1 MTMPLVTSPVAIV
14 AADLADAAQRAAID
28 AYVRAHP
35 DATPFHLSGWGIAVA
50 RACGQTAHCLIAQ
63 HADGEI
69 AGVLPLTEIRSPLFG
84 KALVSAGFAVDGGIL
99 TRRDAV
105 AEALAASAWALAL
118 KLGCPSL
125 ELRGGPAPGEEWV
138 VDETTYLGFA
148 RDLAKDDEAELLAI
162 PRKQRA
168 DVRKSL
174 DADLQVAIGN
184 WPNDLVMHYAVF
196 SESVRN
202 LGTPVFPAKLFREV
216 AKELGDHADV
226 VTVSHR
232 GRPHASVFSLYLNG
246 TVYPFWGGG
255 TREARALKANDR
267 LYYELMRHARA
278 DKACTRYD
286 FGRSKAGTGVAAFK
300 KNWGFEG
307 VPLRYAKRVVAGGH
321 AREMN
326 PMSPKYRLQV
336 AVWKK
341 LPLWVAN
348 TVGPVIAKGLG

>member
-1 MTMPLVTSPVAIV
+1 MTMPLVSTPVAIN
-14 AADLADAAQRAAID
+14 AADLTQAGERARID
-28 AYVRAHP
+28 AYVRGHP
-35 DATPFHLSGWGIAVA
+35 DATPFHLTGWNVAVA
-50 RACGQTAHCLIAQ
+50 RACGQTAHCLIAE
-63 HADGEI
+63 HADGSL

-99 TRRDAV
+99 TSRDAI
-105 AEALAASAWALAL
+105 ADALAASAWALAER
-118 KLGCPSL
+118 LGCPSL
-125 ELRGGPAPGEEWV
+125 ELRGGPAPGEGWI
-138 VDETTYLGFA
+138 VDDTTYLGFS

-174 DADLQVAIGN
+174 DADLEVAIGST
-184 WPNDLVMHYAVF
+184 PSDLAMHYAVF

-202 LGTPVFPAKLFREV
+202 LGTPVFPAGLFREV
-216 AKELGDHADV
+216 AAELGKHADI
-226 VTVSHR
+226 VTVSKH
-232 GRPHASVFSLYLNG
+232 GKPHASVFSLYLNG

-255 TREARALKANDR
+255 TREARMLKANDR
-267 LYYELMRHARA
+267 LYYELMRHARGRG
-278 DKACTRYD
+278 CTRYD

-307 VPLRYAKRVVAGGH
+307 VPLRYAKRVAAGETP
-321 AREMN
+321 REMN

-341 LPLWVAN
+341 LPLWLAN
-348 TVGPVIAKGLG
+348 AMGPVIAKGLG

>member
-1 MTMPLVTSPVAIV
+1 MTMPLVSTPVAIN
-14 AADLADAAQRAAID
+14 AADLTQAAERARID

-35 DATPFHLSGWGIAVA
+35 DATPFHLTGWNSAVA
-50 RACGQTAHCLIAQ
+50 RACGQKAHCLIAEY
-63 HADGEI
+63 ADGSL

-99 TRRDAV
+99 TNRDAV
-105 AEALAASAWALAL
+105 ADALATAAWGLAER
-118 KLGCPSL
+118 LGCPSL
-125 ELRGGPAPGEEWV
+125 ELRGGPAPGEGWI
-138 VDETTYLGFA
+138 VDETTYLGFS
-148 RDLAKDDEAELLAI
+148 RDLAKDDEGELLAI

-174 DADLQVAIGN
+174 DADLEVAIGST
-184 WPNDLVMHYAVF
+184 PHDLAMHYAVF

-202 LGTPVFPAKLFREV
+202 LGTPVFPAKLFRAV
-216 AKELGDHADV
+216 ADELGDHADI
-226 VTVSHR
+226 VTVSKD
-232 GRPHASVFSLYLNG
+232 GKPHASVFSLYLNG

-267 LYYELMRHARA
+267 LYFELMRHARA
-278 DKACTRYD
+278 RGCTRYD

-307 VPLRYAKRVVAGGH
+307 VPLRYAKRVAAGETP
-321 AREMN
+321 REMN

-341 LPLWVAN
+341 LPLWLAN
-348 TVGPVIAKGLG
+348 AMGPVIAKGLG

>member
-1 MTMPLVTSPVAIV
+1 MPLVSTPVAIN
-14 AADLADAAQRAAID
+14 AADLTQAGERARID
-28 AYVRAHP
+28 TYVRAHP
-35 DATPFHLSGWGIAVA
+35 DATPFHLTGWNVAVA
-50 RACGQTAHCLIAQ
+50 RACGQTAHCLIAE
-63 HADGEI
+63 HADGTL

-99 TRRDAV
+99 TNRDAI
-105 AEALAASAWALAL
+105 ADALAASAWALAER
-118 KLGCPSL
+118 LGCPSL
-125 ELRGGPAPGEEWV
+125 ELRGGPAPGEGWI
-138 VDETTYLGFA
+138 VDETTYLGFS

-174 DADLQVAIGN
+174 DADLDIAIGRM
-184 WPNDLVMHYAVF
+184 PQDLAMHYAVF

-202 LGTPVFPAKLFREV
+202 LGTPVFPARLFREI
-216 AKELGDHADV
+216 AAELGEHADV
-226 VTVSHR
+226 VTVSKD
-232 GRPHASVFSLYLNG
+232 GKPHASVFSLYLNG

-267 LYYELMRHARA
+267 LYYELMRHARGRG
-278 DKACTRYD
+278 CTRYD

-307 VPLRYAKRVVAGGH
+307 VPLRYAKRVAAGETP
-321 AREMN
+321 REMN

-341 LPLWVAN
+341 LPLWLAN
-348 TVGPVIAKGLG
+348 AMGPVIAKGLG

>member
-1 MTMPLVTSPVAIV
+1 MPLVSTPVAIN
-14 AADLADAAQRAAID
+14 AADLTQAGERARID
-28 AYVRAHP
+28 TYVRAHP
-35 DATPFHLSGWGIAVA
+35 DATPFHLTGWNVAVA
-50 RACGQTAHCLIAQ
+50 RACGQTAHCLIAE
-63 HADGEI
+63 HADGTL

-99 TRRDAV
+99 TNRDAI
-105 AEALAASAWALAL
+105 ADALAASAWALAER
-118 KLGCPSL
+118 LGCPSL
-125 ELRGGPAPGEEWV
+125 ELRGGPAPGEGWI
-138 VDETTYLGFA
+138 VDETTYLGFS

-174 DADLQVAIGN
+174 DADLDIAIGSM
-184 WPNDLVMHYAVF
+184 PQDLAMHYAVF

-202 LGTPVFPAKLFREV
+202 LGTPVFPARLFREV
-216 AKELGDHADV
+216 AAELGEHADV
-226 VTVSHR
+226 VTVSKD
-232 GRPHASVFSLYLNG
+232 GKPHASVFSLYLNG

-267 LYYELMRHARA
+267 LYYELMRHARGRG
-278 DKACTRYD
+278 CTRYD

-307 VPLRYAKRVVAGGH
+307 VPLRYAKRVAAGETP
-321 AREMN
+321 REMN

-341 LPLWVAN
+341 LPLWLAN
-348 TVGPVIAKGLG
+348 AMGPVIAKGLG

>member
-1 MTMPLVTSPVAIV
+1 MTMPLVSTPVAIN
-14 AADLADAAQRAAID
+14 AADLSNPRERARID
-28 AYVRAHP
+28 AYVCAHP
-35 DATPFHLSGWGIAVA
+35 DATPFHLTGWNVAVA
-50 RACGQTAHCLIAQ
+50 RACGQTAHCLIAE
-63 HADGEI
+63 HADGSL

-99 TRRDAV
+99 TDRDAV
-105 AEALAASAWALAL
+105 ADALAASAWAMAER
-118 KLGCPSL
+118 LGCPSL
-125 ELRGGPAPGEEWV
+125 ELRGGPAPGEGWI
-138 VDETTYLGFA
+138 VDETTYLGFS
-148 RDLAKDDEAELLAI
+148 RDLAKEDEAELLAI

-174 DADLQVAIGN
+174 DADLEIAIGSTAR
-184 WPNDLVMHYAVF
+184 DLAMHYAVF

-216 AKELGDHADV
+216 AAELGEHADI
-226 VTVSHR
+226 VTVLKN
-232 GRPHASVFSLYLNG
+232 GKPHASVFSLYLNG

-267 LYYELMRHARA
+267 LYYELMRHARRRG
-278 DKACTRYD
+278 CTRYD

-307 VPLRYAKRVVAGGH
+307 VPLRYAKRVAPGETP
-321 AREMN
+321 REMN

-341 LPLWVAN
+341 LPLWLAN
-348 TVGPVIAKGLG
+348 AMGPVIAKGLG

>member
-1 MTMPLVTSPVAIV
+1 VTMPLVSTPVAIN
-14 AADLADAAQRAAID
+14 AADLGNPSERARID
-28 AYVRAHP
+28 SYVRAHP
-35 DATPFHLSGWGIAVA
+35 DATPFHLTGWNVAVA
-50 RACGQTAHCLIAQ
+50 LACGQTAHCLIAE
-63 HADGEI
+63 HADGTL

-99 TRRDAV
+99 TSRDAI
-105 AEALAASAWALAL
+105 ADALAASAWAMAER
-118 KLGCPSL
+118 LGCPSL
-125 ELRGGPAPGEEWV
+125 ELRGGPAPGEGWI
-138 VDETTYLGFA
+138 VDETTYLGFS

-174 DADLQVAIGN
+174 DADLDIAIGST
-184 WPNDLVMHYAVF
+184 PQDLAMHYAVF

-202 LGTPVFPAKLFREV
+202 LGTPVFPAKLFRAV
-216 AKELGDHADV
+216 ATELGEHADV
-226 VTVSHR
+226 VTVSKD
-232 GRPHASVFSLYLNG
+232 GKPHASVFSLYLNG

-267 LYYELMRHARA
+267 LYYELMRHARSRG
-278 DKACTRYD
+278 CTRYD

-307 VPLRYAKRVVAGGH
+307 VPLRYAKRVAAGETP
-321 AREMN
+321 REMN

-341 LPLWVAN
+341 LPLWLAN
-348 TVGPVIAKGLG
+348 AMGPVIAKGLG

>member
-1 MTMPLVTSPVAIV
+1 VTMPLVSTPVAIN
-14 AADLADAAQRAAID
+14 AADLTQAGERARID
-28 AYVRAHP
+28 TYVRAHP
-35 DATPFHLSGWGIAVA
+35 DATPFHLTGWNVAVA
-50 RACGQTAHCLIAQ
+50 RACGQTAHCLIAE
-63 HADGEI
+63 HADGTL

-99 TRRDAV
+99 TNRDAI
-105 AEALAASAWALAL
+105 AGALAASAWALAER
-118 KLGCPSL
+118 LGCPSL
-125 ELRGGPAPGEEWV
+125 ELRGGPAPGEGWI
-138 VDETTYLGFA
+138 VDETTYLGFS

-174 DADLQVAIGN
+174 DADLDIAIGSM
-184 WPNDLVMHYAVF
+184 PQDLAMHYAVF

-202 LGTPVFPAKLFREV
+202 LGTPVFPARLFREV
-216 AKELGDHADV
+216 AAELGEHADV
-226 VTVSHR
+226 VTVSKD
-232 GRPHASVFSLYLNG
+232 GKPHASVFSLYLNG

-267 LYYELMRHARA
+267 LYYELMRHARGRG
-278 DKACTRYD
+278 CTRYD

-307 VPLRYAKRVVAGGH
+307 VPLRYAKRVAAGETP
-321 AREMN
+321 REMN

-341 LPLWVAN
+341 LPLWLAN
-348 TVGPVIAKGLG
+348 AMGPVIAKGLG

>member
-1 MTMPLVTSPVAIV
+1 VTMPLVSTPVAIN
-14 AADLADAAQRAAID
+14 AADLTQAGERARID
-28 AYVRAHP
+28 TYVRAHP
-35 DATPFHLSGWGIAVA
+35 DATPFHLTGWNVAVA
-50 RACGQTAHCLIAQ
+50 RACGQTAHCLIAE
-63 HADGEI
+63 HADGTL

-99 TRRDAV
+99 TNRDAI
-105 AEALAASAWALAL
+105 ADALAASAWALAER
-118 KLGCPSL
+118 LGCPSL
-125 ELRGGPAPGEEWV
+125 ELRGGPAPGEGWI
-138 VDETTYLGFA
+138 VDETTYLGFS

-174 DADLQVAIGN
+174 DADLDIAIGRM
-184 WPNDLVMHYAVF
+184 PQDLAMHYAVF

-202 LGTPVFPAKLFREV
+202 LGTPVFPARLFREI
-216 AKELGDHADV
+216 AAELGEHADV
-226 VTVSHR
+226 VTVSKD
-232 GRPHASVFSLYLNG
+232 GKPHASVFSLYLNG

-267 LYYELMRHARA
+267 LYYELMRHARGRG
-278 DKACTRYD
+278 CTRYD

-307 VPLRYAKRVVAGGH
+307 VPLRYAKRVAAGETP
-321 AREMN
+321 REMN

-341 LPLWVAN
+341 LPLWLAN
-348 TVGPVIAKGLG
+348 AMGPVIAKGLG

>member
-1 MTMPLVTSPVAIV
+1 MTMPLVSTPVAIN
-14 AADLADAAQRAAID
+14 AADLTQAGERARID
-28 AYVRAHP
+28 TYVRAHP
-35 DATPFHLSGWGIAVA
+35 DATPFHLTGWNVAVA
-50 RACGQTAHCLIAQ
+50 RACGQTAHCLIAE
-63 HADGEI
+63 HADGTL

-99 TRRDAV
+99 TNRDAI
-105 AEALAASAWALAL
+105 ADALAASAWALAER
-118 KLGCPSL
+118 LGCPSL
-125 ELRGGPAPGEEWV
+125 ELRGGPAPGEGWI
-138 VDETTYLGFA
+138 VDETTYLGFS

-174 DADLQVAIGN
+174 DTDLDIAIGST
-184 WPNDLVMHYAVF
+184 PQDLAMHYAVF

-202 LGTPVFPAKLFREV
+202 LGTPVFPARLFREI
-216 AKELGDHADV
+216 AAELGEHADV
-226 VTVSHR
+226 VTVSKD
-232 GRPHASVFSLYLNG
+232 GKPHASVFSLYLNG

-267 LYYELMRHARA
+267 LYYELMRHARGRG
-278 DKACTRYD
+278 CTRYD

-307 VPLRYAKRVVAGGH
+307 VPLRYAKRVAAGETP
-321 AREMN
+321 REMN

-341 LPLWVAN
+341 LPLWLAN
-348 TVGPVIAKGLG
+348 AMGPVIAKGLG

>member
-1 MTMPLVTSPVAIV
+1 MPLVSTPVAIN
-14 AADLADAAQRAAID
+14 AADLGNPSDRARID

-35 DATPFHLSGWGIAVA
+35 DATPFHLTGWNVAVA
-50 RACGQTAHCLIAQ
+50 RACGQTAHCLIAE
-63 HADGEI
+63 HADGTL

-99 TRRDAV
+99 TNRDAI
-105 AEALAASAWALAL
+105 ADALAASAWALAER
-118 KLGCPSL
+118 LGCPSL
-125 ELRGGPAPGEEWV
+125 ELRGGPAPGEGWI
-138 VDETTYLGFA
+138 VDETTYLGFS

-174 DADLQVAIGN
+174 DADLDIAIGST
-184 WPNDLVMHYAVF
+184 PQDLAMHYAVF

-202 LGTPVFPAKLFREV
+202 LGTPVFPAKLFRAV
-216 AKELGDHADV
+216 ATELGEHADV
-226 VTVSHR
+226 VTVSKD
-232 GRPHASVFSLYLNG
+232 GKPHASVFSLYLNG

-267 LYYELMRHARA
+267 LYYELMRHARGRG
-278 DKACTRYD
+278 CTRYD

-307 VPLRYAKRVVAGGH
+307 VPLRYAKRVAAGETP
-321 AREMN
+321 REMN

-341 LPLWVAN
+341 LPLWLAN
-348 TVGPVIAKGLG
+348 AMGPVIAKGLG

>member
-1 MTMPLVTSPVAIV
+1 VTMPLVSTPVAIN
-14 AADLADAAQRAAID
+14 AADLTQAGERARID
-28 AYVRAHP
+28 TYVRAHP
-35 DATPFHLSGWGIAVA
+35 DATPFHLTGWNVAVA
-50 RACGQTAHCLIAQ
+50 RACGQTAHCLIAE
-63 HADGEI
+63 HADGTL

-84 KALVSAGFAVDGGIL
+84 RALVSAGFAVDGGIL
-99 TRRDAV
+99 TNRDAI
-105 AEALAASAWALAL
+105 ADALAASAWALAER
-118 KLGCPSL
+118 LGCPSL
-125 ELRGGPAPGEEWV
+125 ELRGGPAPGEGWI
-138 VDETTYLGFA
+138 VDETTYLGFS

-174 DADLQVAIGN
+174 DADLGIAIGRM
-184 WPNDLVMHYAVF
+184 PQDLAMHYAVF

-202 LGTPVFPAKLFREV
+202 LGTPVFPARLFREV
-216 AKELGDHADV
+216 AAELGEHADV
-226 VTVSHR
+226 VTVSKD
-232 GRPHASVFSLYLNG
+232 GKPHASVFSLYLNG

-267 LYYELMRHARA
+267 LYYELMRHARGRG
-278 DKACTRYD
+278 CTRYD

-307 VPLRYAKRVVAGGH
+307 VPLRYAKRVAAGETP
-321 AREMN
+321 REMN

-341 LPLWVAN
+341 LPLWLAN
-348 TVGPVIAKGLG
+348 AMGPVIAKGLG

>member
-1 MTMPLVTSPVAIV
+1 MTMPLVSSPVAIV
-14 AADLADAAQRAAID
+14 PADLADAGERARID

-35 DATPFHLSGWGIAVA
+35 DATPFHLTGWNVAVS
-50 RACGQTAHCLIAQ
+50 RACGQTPHCLVAQ

-99 TRRDAV
+99 TRRDVV
-105 AEALAASAWALAL
+105 AEALAASAWALAE

-125 ELRGGPAPGEEWV
+125 ELRGGPAPGEGWA
-138 VDETTYLGFA
+138 VDEITYLGFA

-174 DADLQVAIGN
+174 DAELEVAIGST
-184 WPNDLVMHYAVF
+184 PADLAMHYAVF

-216 AKELGDHADV
+216 AGELDEHADI
-226 VTVSHR
+226 VTVSKH
-232 GRPHASVFSLYLNG
+232 GKPHASVFSLYLNG

-267 LYYELMRHARA
+267 LYFELMRHARGRG
-278 DKACTRYD
+278 CTRYD

-300 KNWGFEG
+300 KNWGFDG
-307 VPLRYAKRVVAGGH
+307 VPLRYAKRIAVGGH

-341 LPLWVAN
+341 LPLWLAN
-348 TVGPVIAKGLG
+348 AMGPVIAKGLG

>member
-1 MTMPLVTSPVAIV
+1 LVAVTP
-14 AADLADAAQRAAID
+14 ADLNDGAKRARID
-28 AYVRAHP
+28 GYVRAHP
-35 DATPFHLSGWGIAVA
+35 DATPFHLTGWNVAVA

-63 HADGEI
+63 TADGEI
-69 AGVLPLTEIRSPLFG
+69 VGVLPLTEIRSPLFG
-84 KALVSAGFAVDGGIL
+84 KALVSTGFAVDGGIL

-105 AEALAASAWALAL
+105 AEALAASAWMLAE

-125 ELRGGPAPGEEWV
+125 ELRGGPAPGEGWI
-138 VDETTYLGFA
+138 VDDATYLGFS
-148 RDLAKDDEAELLAI
+148 RDLAADDDAQLLAI

-168 DVRKSL
+168 EVRKSL
-174 DADLQVAIGN
+174 DSDLQVAIGN
-184 WPNDLVMHYAVF
+184 WPNDLAMHYTVF

-202 LGTPVFPAKLFREV
+202 LGTPVFPATLFREV

-232 GRPHASVFSLYLNG
+232 GTPHASVFSVYLNG

-278 DKACTRYD
+278 NKACTRYD

-307 VPLRYAKRVVAGGH
+307 VPLRYAKRVAPGETP
-321 AREMN
+321 REMN

-336 AVWKK
+336 AVWKR
-341 LPLWVAN
+341 LPLWIAN
-348 TVGPVIAKGLG
+348 TMGPVIAKGLG

>member
-1 MTMPLVTSPVAIV
+1 MTVQHSTLVAIV
-14 AADLADAAQRAAID
+14 PADLADVAERARID
-28 AYVRAHP
+28 DFVRAHP
-35 DATPFHLSGWGIAVA
+35 DATPFHLSGWNVAVA
-50 RACGQTAHCLIAQ
+50 RACGQTAHCLVAQ
-63 HADGEI
+63 TADGEI
-69 AGVLPLTEIRSPLFG
+69 VGVLPLTEIRSPLFG
-84 KALVSAGFAVDGGIL
+84 KALVSTGFAVDGGIL

-105 AEALAASAWALAL
+105 ADALAARAWALAE

-125 ELRGGPAPGEEWV
+125 ELRGGPAPGKGWI
-138 VDETTYLGFA
+138 VDETTYLGFS
-148 RDLAKDDEAELLAI
+148 RDLAADDDAQLLAI

-168 DVRKSL
+168 EVRKSL
-174 DADLQVAIGN
+174 DGDLQVAIGN
-184 WPNDLVMHYAVF
+184 WPNDLAMHYTVF

-216 AKELGDHADV
+216 AKELGDHADI

-232 GRPHASVFSLYLNG
+232 GTPHASVFSVYLNG

-278 DKACTRYD
+278 DKGCTRYD

-307 VPLRYAKRVVAGGH
+307 VPLRYAKRVAPGETP
-321 AREMN
+321 REMN

-341 LPLWVAN
+341 LPLWLAN
-348 TVGPVIAKGLG
+348 TMGPVIAKGLG

>member
-1 MTMPLVTSPVAIV
+1 MTMPLVSTPVAINP
-14 AADLADAAQRAAID
+14 ADLGNPAERARID

-35 DATPFHLSGWGIAVA
+35 DATPFHLTGWNIAVS
-50 RACGQTAHCLIAQ
+50 RACGQTAHCLIAE
-63 HADGEI
+63 HADGSL

-99 TRRDAV
+99 TNRDAV
-105 AEALAASAWALAL
+105 AEALAASGWALAQ

-125 ELRGGPAPGEEWV
+125 ELRGGPAPGEGWV

-174 DADLQVAIGN
+174 DADLEVAIGN
-184 WPNDLVMHYAVF
+184 GARDLAMHYAVF

-202 LGTPVFPAKLFREV
+202 LGTPVFPARLFRAV
-216 AKELGDHADV
+216 AAELGEHADI
-226 VTVSHR
+226 VTVSKH
-232 GRPHASVFSLYLNG
+232 GKPHASVFSLYLDG

-267 LYYELMRHARA
+267 LYFELMRHARA
-278 DKACTRYD
+278 RGCTRYD

-307 VPLRYAKRVVAGGH
+307 VPLRYAKRVAEGETP
-321 AREMN
+321 REMN

-341 LPLWVAN
+341 LPLWLAN
-348 TVGPVIAKGLG
+348 TMGPVIAKGLG

>member
-1 MTMPLVTSPVAIV
+1 VTMPLVSTPVAIN
-14 AADLADAAQRAAID
+14 AADLTQAGERARID
-28 AYVRAHP
+28 TYVRAHP
-35 DATPFHLSGWGIAVA
+35 DATPFHLTGWNVAVA
-50 RACGQTAHCLIAQ
+50 LACGQTAHCLIAE
-63 HADGEI
+63 HADGTL

-99 TRRDAV
+99 TNRDAI
-105 AEALAASAWALAL
+105 AGALAASAWALAER
-118 KLGCPSL
+118 LGCPSL
-125 ELRGGPAPGEEWV
+125 ELRGGPAPGEGWI
-138 VDETTYLGFA
+138 VDETTYLGFS

-174 DADLQVAIGN
+174 DADLDIAIGSM
-184 WPNDLVMHYAVF
+184 PQDLAMHYAVF

-202 LGTPVFPAKLFREV
+202 LGTPVFPARLFREV
-216 AKELGDHADV
+216 AAELGEHADV
-226 VTVSHR
+226 VTVSKD
-232 GRPHASVFSLYLNG
+232 GKPHASVFSLYLNG

-267 LYYELMRHARA
+267 LYYELMRHARGRG
-278 DKACTRYD
+278 CTRYD

-307 VPLRYAKRVVAGGH
+307 VPLRYAKRVAAGETP
-321 AREMN
+321 REMN

-341 LPLWVAN
+341 LPLWLAN
-348 TVGPVIAKGLG
+348 AMGPVIAKGLG

>member
-1 MTMPLVTSPVAIV
+1 MPLVSTPVAIN
-14 AADLADAAQRAAID
+14 AADLGNPSERARID
-28 AYVRAHP
+28 SYVRAHP
-35 DATPFHLSGWGIAVA
+35 DATPFHLTGWNVAVA
-50 RACGQTAHCLIAQ
+50 LACGQTAHCLIAE
-63 HADGEI
+63 HADGTL

-99 TRRDAV
+99 TNRDAI
-105 AEALAASAWALAL
+105 AGALAASAWALAER
-118 KLGCPSL
+118 LGCPSL
-125 ELRGGPAPGEEWV
+125 ELRGGPAPGEGWI
-138 VDETTYLGFA
+138 VDETTYLGFS

-174 DADLQVAIGN
+174 DADLDIAIGSM
-184 WPNDLVMHYAVF
+184 PQDLAMHYAVF

-202 LGTPVFPAKLFREV
+202 LGTPVFPARLFREV
-216 AKELGDHADV
+216 AAELGEHADV
-226 VTVSHR
+226 VTVSKD
-232 GRPHASVFSLYLNG
+232 GKPHASVFSLYLNG

-267 LYYELMRHARA
+267 LYYELMRHARGRG
-278 DKACTRYD
+278 CTRYD

-307 VPLRYAKRVVAGGH
+307 VPLRYAKRVAAGETP
-321 AREMN
+321 REMN

-341 LPLWVAN
+341 LPLWLAN
-348 TVGPVIAKGLG
+348 AMGPVIAKGLG

>member
-1 MTMPLVTSPVAIV
+1 MPLVSSPVAIV
-14 AADLADAAQRAAID
+14 PANLADASERATID

-35 DATPFHLSGWGIAVA
+35 DATPFHLSGWNIAVA
-50 RACGQTAHCLIAQ
+50 RACGQTAHCLVAR

-69 AGVLPLTEIRSPLFG
+69 VGVLPLTEIRSPLFG

-99 TRRDAV
+99 TRRDAI
-105 AEALAASAWALAL
+105 AEALAANAWALATQ
-118 KLGCPSL
+118 LGCPSL
-125 ELRGGPAPGEEWV
+125 ELRGGPAPGEGWH
-138 VDETTYLGFA
+138 VDETTYLGFS
-148 RDLAKDDEAELLAI
+148 RDLANDDDAELLAI

-168 DVRKSL
+168 EVRKSL
-174 DADLQVAIGN
+174 DADLDIAIGN
-184 WPNDLVMHYAVF
+184 GGRDLAMHYAVF

-202 LGTPVFPAKLFREV
+202 LGTPVFPARLFREV
-216 AKELGDHADV
+216 AKELGDHADI
-226 VTVSHR
+226 VTASKD
-232 GRPHASVFSLYLNG
+232 GTPHASVFSLYLNG

-255 TREARALKANDR
+255 TREARVLKANDR

-278 DKACTRYD
+278 AKGCTRYD

-307 VPLRYAKRVVAGGH
+307 VPLRYAKRVAAG
-321 AREMN
+321 AQPREMN

-341 LPLWVAN
+341 LPLWLAN
-348 TVGPVIAKGLG
+348 TMGPVIAKGLG

>member
-1 MTMPLVTSPVAIV
+1 VTMPLVSTPVAIN
-14 AADLADAAQRAAID
+14 AADLTQAGERARID
-28 AYVRAHP
+28 TYVRAHP
-35 DATPFHLSGWGIAVA
+35 DATPFHLTGWNVAVA
-50 RACGQTAHCLIAQ
+50 LACGQTAHCLIAE
-63 HADGEI
+63 HADGTL

-99 TRRDAV
+99 TNRDAI
-105 AEALAASAWALAL
+105 AGALAASAWALAER
-118 KLGCPSL
+118 LGCPSL
-125 ELRGGPAPGEEWV
+125 ELRGGPAPGEGWI
-138 VDETTYLGFA
+138 VDETTYLGFS

-174 DADLQVAIGN
+174 DADLDIAIGRM
-184 WPNDLVMHYAVF
+184 PQDLAMHYAVF

-202 LGTPVFPAKLFREV
+202 LGTPVFPAKLFCAV
-216 AKELGDHADV
+216 AAELGEHADI
-226 VTVSHR
+226 VTISKD
-232 GRPHASVFSLYLNG
+232 GKPHASVFSLYLNG

-267 LYYELMRHARA
+267 LYYELMRHARGRG
-278 DKACTRYD
+278 CTRYD

-307 VPLRYAKRVVAGGH
+307 VPLRYAKRVAAGETP
-321 AREMN
+321 REMN

-341 LPLWVAN
+341 LPLWLAN
-348 TVGPVIAKGLG
+348 AMGPVIAKGLG